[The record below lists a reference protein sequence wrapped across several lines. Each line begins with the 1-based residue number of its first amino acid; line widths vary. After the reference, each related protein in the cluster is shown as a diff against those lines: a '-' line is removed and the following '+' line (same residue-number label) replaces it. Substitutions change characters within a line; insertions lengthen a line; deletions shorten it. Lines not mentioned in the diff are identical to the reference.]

1 MRNRLGR
8 PAGRQSQ
15 SPRQGMLHAPFL
27 LLALHS
33 PLPCPILRSPLC
45 LTPLHFEIVCL
56 LRVIPEPSNSPN
68 SFTVVDAFLTLKT
81 IVFSEIILVPLLV
94 CKLPQS
100 RSLCWLFLF
109 LHLPRDVGPE
119 LRKPRAMH
127 GSYLP
132 LCLCVTLPC
141 RMLTGVDLTLVR
153 WTHLTFSV
161 AGHSK
166 SRESMCL
173 RDKGLITF

>member
-1 MRNRLGR
+1 MRNRLGW

-33 PLPCPILRSPLC
+33 PLPRPILQSPLC
-45 LTPLHFEIVCL
+45 LTPLHFEIACL

-81 IVFSEIILVPLLV
+81 IVFSEILLVPLLV

-119 LRKPRAMH
+119 LRKPGAMH
-127 GSYLP
+127 GLYLP
-132 LCLCVTLPC
+132 RTVPLRHIALQDAD
-141 RMLTGVDLTLVR
+141 RSGSHSSQVDASDIQCC
-153 WTHLTFSV
+153 WSQ
-161 AGHSK
+161 
-166 SRESMCL
+166 
-173 RDKGLITF
+173 